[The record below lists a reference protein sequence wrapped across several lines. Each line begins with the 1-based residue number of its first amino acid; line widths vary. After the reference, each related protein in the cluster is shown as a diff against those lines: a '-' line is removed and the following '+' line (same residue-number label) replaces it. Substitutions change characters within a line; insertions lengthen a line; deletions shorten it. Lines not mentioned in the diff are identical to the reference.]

1 MFQQTV
7 HHGVDHKEQLD
18 RAYALAQKAIPLSIF
33 GRLQIF
39 SYIAQ
44 LRRLEE
50 PQSER
55 PKIWDIVDQDDDEI
69 IPGTPT
75 AHTRLK
81 EFHSSVKSSMDSSNV
96 TF

>member
-7 HHGVDHKEQLD
+7 YHGVDRKEQLD

-50 PQSER
+50 PQSKR
-55 PKIWDIVDQDDDEI
+55 RMWDIVDQDDDEI

-75 AHTRLK
+75 THTRLK
-81 EFHSSVKSSMDSSNV
+81 EFHSSVKSSMDSSN